1 MKKLF
6 SLVSLV
12 GIAALSMPVQ
22 VSAKDVDPVGS
33 SPESSTSQPFA
44 THPPVTT
51 SRGTREA
58 LEYAEELL
66 ERALDAVSSSSIAPE
81 RRSELTTKL
90 RQLIDRINANQL
102 PEKSELE
109 RVLSQTA
116 TALAS
121 QTAAPT
127 APSLPSSS
135 QPSSSPPS
143 TTTRGSNSGRGSGDS
158 GRGSG
163 DSGRG
168 SGDEG
173 RDSSTSTSSPTVP
186 PNAMPLSQILRE
198 AMSKV
203 AASKLDA
210 PAKAALTQ
218 KLQSIVDRATS
229 GQIPPTSEIEQTLRQ
244 VASALGMEDPSKL
257 NQPSGKTEDNK
268 DNRGAP
274 ESDDDSAPSAGGS
287 VDPSVATGAPGR
299 GSSTQSRTPEKSRAD
314 LVEKIQEVLSKLQS
328 MPTSPEI
335 ESAKTLLSSLL
346 TRIQNGEM
354 VPRDEV
360 RGAMDQVKTIAFARL
375 GRENP
380 REEVEPAE
388 APSQEHLTQRM
399 TGAIDEALRQLQAIT
414 TPDAITATTALST
427 LKDRIATGTV
437 VTKDE
442 FEQAMRLARTALVAK
457 PGARASVTLAGVLS
471 QLENS
476 NASDEAKAA
485 MLEVITKALEQAQL
499 NPDADPTEA
508 VKAALEQARAAR
520 VAAAVEKLRAITEIL
535 TADAEAASNLEAL
548 LILADV
554 VAVLNPTDGATP
566 TRDQLHEARA
576 TLEQVIQVLHPEAAP
591 DDPEQSTTDPATSTT
606 PESSPESSTAP

>member
-12 GIAALSMPVQ
+12 GIVALSMPVQ

-44 THPPVTT
+44 TQPPVTT
-51 SRGTREA
+51 SRSTREA

-81 RRSELTTKL
+81 RRYELTTKL
-90 RQLIDRINANQL
+90 RQLIGRINANQL

-163 DSGRG
+163 G
-168 SGDEG
+168 EG
-173 RDSSTSTSSPTVP
+173 RDSSTSTSGPTVP

-198 AMSKV
+198 AMAKV

-268 DNRGAP
+268 DSRAP
-274 ESDDDSAPSAGGS
+274 ESDDDSTPPAEGS
-287 VDPSVATGAPGR
+287 VDPSVATGAPVR

-346 TRIQNGEM
+346 TRIQSGEM

-399 TGAIDEALRQLQAIT
+399 TGAIDEALRQLQALT

-427 LKDRIATGTV
+427 LRDRIAAGTV

-442 FEQAMRLARTALVAK
+442 FEQAMRLARAALGAK

-485 MLEVITKALEQAQL
+485 MLEVITRALEQAQL
-499 NPDADPTEA
+499 DPDTDPTEA

-520 VAAAVEKLRAITEIL
+520 VAAAVEKLRAITESL
-535 TADAEAASNLEAL
+535 TADAEDASNVEAL

-554 VAVLNPTDGATP
+554 VAVFNPTDGSTP

-576 TLEQVIQVLHPEAAP
+576 TLEQVIQVLHPEAAQ

>member
-1 MKKLF
+1 MKKLC

-12 GIAALSMPVQ
+12 GIVALSMPVQ

-44 THPPVTT
+44 TQPPVTT

-81 RRSELTTKL
+81 RRYELTTKL
-90 RQLIDRINANQL
+90 RQLIGRINANQL

-163 DSGRG
+163 G
-168 SGDEG
+168 EG
-173 RDSSTSTSSPTVP
+173 RDSSTSTSGPTVP

-198 AMSKV
+198 AMAKV

-268 DNRGAP
+268 DSRAP
-274 ESDDDSAPSAGGS
+274 ESDDDSTPPAGGS

-346 TRIQNGEM
+346 TRIENGEM

-442 FEQAMRLARTALVAK
+442 FEQAMRLARTALGAK

-485 MLEVITKALEQAQL
+485 MLEVITRALEQAQL
-499 NPDADPTEA
+499 DPDADPTEA

-520 VAAAVEKLRAITEIL
+520 VAAAVEKLRVITESL
-535 TADAEAASNLEAL
+535 TADAEAASNVEAL

-554 VAVLNPTDGATP
+554 VAVLNPTDGSTP

-576 TLEQVIQVLHPEAAP
+576 TLEQVIQVLHPEAAQ

-606 PESSPESSTAP
+606 PDSSPESSTAP